1 MFKWF
6 KRLIV
11 LFVLIFVSYRIY
23 LVHESVKKVETYRG
37 MVAKSLAENGTNANI
52 DLILAII
59 YTETKGT
66 ELDVMQSSESIDGQ
80 ANSIIDSKESIKQGV
95 KLLTD
100 NLVLANKKKTDAWSA
115 VQAYNFGTGYIDYV
129 SKHGKKHTIGLAKAY
144 SRDIV
149 APSLG
154 NKTGETYFYHH
165 PLAVISGGRL
175 YKNGGN
181 IYYAREVHFN
191 LWLMHLFNW

>member
-1 MFKWF
+1 MFKWLR
-6 KRLIV
+6 RLVILLLV
-11 LFVLIFVSYRIY
+11 AFVAYRAY
-23 LVHESVKKVETYRG
+23 LVHESVKKVGAYRS
-37 MVAKSLAENGTNANI
+37 MVATSLAENGTNTNI

-59 YTETKGT
+59 YTETKGA
-66 ELDVMQSSESIDGQ
+66 ELDVMQSSESVDGQ
-80 ANSIIDSKESIKQGV
+80 ANSITDSETSIKQGV

-100 NLVLANKKKTDAWSA
+100 NLVLANEKGTDAWSA

-129 SKHGKKHTIGLAKAY
+129 AKHGKKHTIELAKTY
-144 SRDIV
+144 SRDVV

-154 NKTGETYFYHH
+154 NTTGETYFYHH
-165 PLAVISGGRL
+165 PLALISGGRL

-191 LWLMHLFNW
+191 LWLMQLFNW